1 MSNNVSTTLAWF
13 SGPKPAYNAA
23 SAFPADAPDR
33 ALMRILISIA
43 ISALLTLVTPVL
55 AQTPPLP
62 AAVHHPNGGRE
73 GMVAAEEKMAAQAG
87 ADILARGGNAVD
99 AAVAT
104 AFALAVTYPSAGNI
118 GGGGFMLVYLRDEN
132 RTVAI
137 DYRESAP
144 AAASRDM
151 YLNDEGNVV
160 SDDILLT
167 LKGAGVPGTVAGLLH
182 AQEKYGKLSRKE
194 VMAPAIRLAEKGYP
208 ITYYALAI
216 IESERALLMRNEAAR
231 AEFFK
236 PDGAAYMPGEH
247 FRRTDLARTLK
258 EISRKGRDGFYKGW
272 VADALV
278 AEMPNHGGLITSADL
293 DAYKVVER
301 EPVRGT
307 YRNYD
312 IVTMPPPSS
321 GGVHLMQMLNMLETR
336 DAVASQS
343 DDAENLH
350 FLAETMRLAYAD
362 RAEHLGDPDFVDVP
376 VDGLVSKEYARAL
389 AANINPKR
397 ATDSAKIGA
406 GDPYPYES
414 SDTTH
419 FSVIDKDG
427 NMAANTYTIN
437 ASFGS
442 GIVIPGTGILMNNEM
457 DDFSAAPGA
466 PNLYGL
472 IGGEKNAIAANK
484 RPLSSMTPTFI
495 FKDGEPFMA
504 TGSQGGSRI
513 ITAVLQIIVN
523 VIDRGMNIGDAT
535 DHPRI
540 HQQWLPDEILYEPGL
555 SADTIRL
562 LEEKGHK
569 LTPINWHATPQ
580 SIIAKDGW
588 FFGYADTRYPGG
600 GACSPDGGC

>member
-1 MSNNVSTTLAWF
+1 MHKALHAAILTIAVLSS
-13 SGPKPAYNAA
+13 PAQ
-23 SAFPADAPDR
+23 
-33 ALMRILISIA
+33 
-43 ISALLTLVTPVL
+43 
-55 AQTPPLP
+55 AQTPPLTP
-62 AAVHHPNGGRE
+62 AIHHPNGGRE
-73 GMVAAEEKMAAQAG
+73 GMVTAEEKMAAQIG
-87 ADILARGGNAVD
+87 AEILGRGGNAVD

-104 AFALAVTYPSAGNI
+104 GFALAVTYPGAGNI
-118 GGGGFMLVYLRDEN
+118 GGGGFMLVYLRDED
-132 RTVAI
+132 RTVTI
-137 DYRESAP
+137 DYRETAP

-151 YLNDEGNVV
+151 YVNEDGEVA
-160 SDDILLT
+160 SDDILYT

-182 AQEKYGKLSRKE
+182 AQEKYGKLSRQD

-208 ITYYALAI
+208 ISYYALAI
-216 IESERALLMRNEAAR
+216 LESERAMLMRNAEAR

-236 PDGAAYMPGEH
+236 PDGASYKPGEH
-247 FRRTDLARTLK
+247 FQRKNLARTLK
-258 EISRKGRDGFYKGW
+258 EISKKGRDGFYKGW
-272 VADALV
+272 VSEALV
-278 AEMPNHGGLITSADL
+278 AEMPKFGGLISHADL
-293 DAYKVVER
+293 EAYKVVER
-301 EPVRGT
+301 APLRGT
-307 YRNYD
+307 YRGYD

-321 GGVHLMQMLNMLETR
+321 GGVHLIQMLNMLETR
-336 DAVASQS
+336 APHQGQS
-343 DDAENLH
+343 DDAEHLH

-376 VDGLVSKEYARAL
+376 VAGLTSKDYARSL
-389 AANINPKR
+389 AAKINPKQ
-397 ATDSAKIGA
+397 AMDSARIGA

-414 SDTTH
+414 ADTTH
-419 FSVIDKDG
+419 FSVIDADG
-427 NMAANTYTIN
+427 NMVANTYTIN
-437 ASFGS
+437 ANFGS
-442 GIVIPGTGILMNNEM
+442 GIVIPGTGIVMNNEM

-472 IGGEKNAIAANK
+472 VGGEKNAIAGAK

-495 FKDGEPFMA
+495 FKDGEPFLA

-523 VIDRGMNIGDAT
+523 VIDRGMNIADAV

-562 LEEKGHK
+562 LEAKGHK

-580 SIIAKDGW
+580 TAIASDGW
-588 FFGYADTRYPGG
+588 FFGYADTRYPGS

>member
-1 MSNNVSTTLAWF
+1 MRPVLFVLA
-13 SGPKPAYNAA
+13 SL
-23 SAFPADAPDR
+23 S
-33 ALMRILISIA
+33 LIA
-43 ISALLTLVTPVL
+43 ISAAH
-55 AQTPPLP
+55 AQTPPLAP
-62 AAVHHPNGGRE
+62 AIHHPNGGRE
-73 GMVAAEEKMAAQAG
+73 GMVAAEEKMAAQIG
-87 ADILARGGNAVD
+87 AEILAQGGNAID

-104 AFALAVTYPSAGNI
+104 GFALAVTYPTAGNI
-118 GGGGFMLVYLRDEN
+118 GGGGFMMVYLRDED

-137 DYRESAP
+137 DYRETAP
-144 AAASRDM
+144 AAATRDM
-151 YLNDEGNVV
+151 FVTKDGGVA
-160 SDDILLT
+160 SDDILYT

-182 AQEKYGKLSRKE
+182 AQEKYGKLSRRE
-194 VMAPAIRLAEKGYP
+194 VMAPAIALAKKGYP
-208 ITYYALAI
+208 ISYYALAI

-231 AEFFK
+231 TEFFK
-236 PDGAAYMPGEH
+236 PDGGAYMPGET
-247 FRRTDLARTLK
+247 FRRRDLARTLK

-278 AEMPNHGGLITSADL
+278 AEMPKHGGLITQADL
-293 DAYKVVER
+293 DNYRVIER

-307 YRNYD
+307 YRGYD

-321 GGVHLMQMLNMLETR
+321 GGVHLIQILNMLETR
-336 DAVASQS
+336 DPSPGQS
-343 DDAENLH
+343 DDAETLH
-350 FLAETMRLAYAD
+350 FLAETMRRAYAD

-376 VDGLVSKEYARAL
+376 VAGLISKDYGRSL
-389 AANINPKR
+389 AAKIDPKR
-397 ATDSAKIGA
+397 ATDSSTIGA
-406 GDPYPYES
+406 GDPAPYES

-419 FSVIDKDG
+419 FSVIDADG
-427 NMAANTYTIN
+427 NMVANTYTIN

-442 GIVIPGTGILMNNEM
+442 GIVIPGTGIVMNNEM
-457 DDFSAAPGA
+457 DDFSAAPGV

-472 IGGEKNAIAANK
+472 VGGEKNAIAGAK

-495 FKDGEPFMA
+495 FKDGEPFLA

-513 ITAVLQIIVN
+513 ITAVLQVIVN
-523 VIDRGMNIGDAT
+523 VIDRGMNIADAV

-562 LEEKGHK
+562 LEARGHR

-580 SIIAKDGW
+580 TIIARDGW
-588 FFGYADTRYPGG
+588 YFGYADTRYPGG

>member
-1 MSNNVSTTLAWF
+1 MRTLLA
-13 SGPKPAYNAA
+13 
-23 SAFPADAPDR
+23 
-33 ALMRILISIA
+33 ISIGF
-43 ISALLTLVTPVL
+43 LTCIAAPVL

-62 AAVHHPNGGRE
+62 IAVHHPNGGRD
-73 GMVAAEEKMAAQAG
+73 GMVVAEEKMAAKIG

-104 AFALAVTYPSAGNI
+104 GFALAVTYPSAGNI
-118 GGGGFMLVYLRDEN
+118 GGGGFMLVYLRDED
-132 RTVAI
+132 RTIAI

-151 YLNDEGNVV
+151 YLDDEGNVI

-167 LKGAGVPGTVAGLLH
+167 LKGAGVPGTVAGLLL

-194 VMAPAIRLAEKGYP
+194 VLAPAIRLAEKGYP
-208 ITYYALAI
+208 ITYFASAI
-216 IESERALLMRNEAAR
+216 IESERALLMRNPAAR
-231 AEFFK
+231 AAFFK
-236 PDGAAYMPGEH
+236 PDGSSILPGETY
-247 FRRTDLARTLK
+247 RRKDLARTLK
-258 EISRKGRDGFYKGW
+258 EISKKGRDGFYKGW
-272 VADALV
+272 VGDAIVAD
-278 AEMPNHGGLITSADL
+278 MPNHGGLITQADL

-307 YRNYD
+307 YRGYD
-312 IVTMPPPSS
+312 IVSMPPPSS
-321 GGVHLMQMLNMLETR
+321 GGIHLIEMLNMLETR
-336 DAVASQS
+336 APVKGQS
-343 DDAENLH
+343 DDAESLH

-376 VDGLVSKEYARAL
+376 VKGLVSKDYARAL
-389 AANINPKR
+389 AAKIKPNK
-397 ATDSAKIGA
+397 AMVSAEIGA

-427 NMAANTYTIN
+427 NMVANTYTIN

-442 GIVIPGTGILMNNEM
+442 GIIIPGTGVLMNNEM

-495 FKDGEPFMA
+495 FKDGEPFLA

-513 ITAVLQIIVN
+513 ITAVLQVIVN
-523 VIDRGMNIGDAT
+523 VIDRSMNIADAT

-540 HQQWLPDEILYEPGL
+540 HHQWLPDEILYEPGL
-555 SADTIRL
+555 SSDTIKL
-562 LEEKGHK
+562 LEAKGHIVK
-569 LTPINWHATPQ
+569 PVDWHATPQ
-580 SIIAKDGW
+580 TIIARDGW
-588 FFGYADTRYPGG
+588 FFGYADTRYPGS